1 MSNVVKTVLKICA
14 IITSHDPYK
23 ITYVLFTDIFK
34 KIELSIHKN
43 TLCGI
48 NDTYIFGRQDSL
60 KQFL

>member
-1 MSNVVKTVLKICA
+1 MKTCA
-14 IITSHDPYK
+14 IIASHDPYN
-23 ITYVLFTDIFK
+23 ITYVLFPDIFK

-48 NDTYIFGRQDSL
+48 NDTDIFGRQDSL

>member
-1 MSNVVKTVLKICA
+1 MNNLIKIELKTCA
-14 IITSHDPYK
+14 IIASHDPYNIK
-23 ITYVLFTDIFK
+23 YVLFTDIFK